1 MTLSGT
7 FKRAAAAGA
16 AVAAIATIGMPLPAS
31 AHRMWLLPSGT
42 SLAADKAWVT
52 VDAAVSSDVFF
63 ADHVPL
69 KLDKLLIT
77 APDGSQVKPENAG
90 TGKYRSTFDVQL
102 AQAGTYKLAIV
113 NQGLSASYTENGQA
127 KRWRGSA
134 ETFARDVPAN
144 AEDLQVT
151 QSIGRVETFVTAGKP
166 GGKALAVSG
175 AGLEMLPITAPTDLF
190 AGEAASFRF
199 LLDGKPA
206 ANVKVTLISGGVRYR
221 AKLNEISATTD
232 QDGKFSITWPS
243 AGMYW
248 LEASVKDDQAA
259 KPAKERRASY
269 VATLEV
275 LPQ

>member
-7 FKRAAAAGA
+7 FKRAAALGA

-63 ADHVPL
+63 ADHMPL

-90 TGKYRSTFDVQL
+90 TGKYRSTFDLQL

-113 NQGLSASYTENGQA
+113 NHGLSASYTENGQT
-127 KRWRGSA
+127 KRWRGTA
-134 ETFARDVPAN
+134 ETFAKDVPAN

-166 GGKALAVSG
+166 GGKALAVTG
-175 AGLEMLPITAPTDLF
+175 TGLEMLPLTAPTDLF
-190 AGEAASFRF
+190 AGEAASFRL

-221 AKLNEISATTD
+221 AKLNEISTVTD

-248 LEASVKDDQAA
+248 LEASVKDDRAA